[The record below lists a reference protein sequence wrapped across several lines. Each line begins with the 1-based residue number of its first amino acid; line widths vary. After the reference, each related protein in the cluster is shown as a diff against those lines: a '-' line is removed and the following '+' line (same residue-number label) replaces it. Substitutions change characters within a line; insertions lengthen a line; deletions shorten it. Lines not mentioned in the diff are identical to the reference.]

1 MHIKVQIL
9 LYRLYQPIA
18 GTKIP
23 TSKTDH
29 ECWNVV
35 VAIGGYSSSPII
47 SGGYIFSPPMV
58 CKNACVI
65 LGSKFRSIRAKTRTL
80 H

>member
-1 MHIKVQIL
+1 MKVQIL
-9 LYRLYQPIA
+9 LHRLYQSIA

-23 TSKTDH
+23 QSTTNH
-29 ECWNVV
+29 ECWIVV

-47 SGGYIFSPPMV
+47 SGGNIFSPPMV
-58 CKNACVI
+58 CKNAVVI

>member
-1 MHIKVQIL
+1 MKVQSFL
-9 LYRLYQPIA
+9 HRLYQPIA

-23 TSKTDH
+23 TSTLNHD
-29 ECWNVV
+29 CWNAV
-35 VAIGGYSSSPII
+35 VAIGGYSNSPII
-47 SGGYIFSPPMV
+47 SGGNIFSPPMV
-58 CKNACVI
+58 CKNAFVI

>member
-1 MHIKVQIL
+1 MKVQIL
-9 LYRLYQPIA
+9 LHRLYQHIA

-23 TSKTDH
+23 TLTTNHD
-29 ECWNVV
+29 CWNVV
-35 VAIGGYSSSPII
+35 VAIGGYRSSPII

-65 LGSKFRSIRAKTRTL
+65 LGSKFRSIRAKTRAL